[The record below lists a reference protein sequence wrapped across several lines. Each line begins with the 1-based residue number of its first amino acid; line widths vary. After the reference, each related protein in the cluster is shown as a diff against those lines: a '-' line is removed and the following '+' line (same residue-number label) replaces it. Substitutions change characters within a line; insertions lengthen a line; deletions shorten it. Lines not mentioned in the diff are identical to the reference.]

1 MFFCPLQRV
10 LKPKPNAKMQL
21 ISQTLHHKLKK
32 YHFFSANLYECCSAA
47 ILKNIVFFNIW
58 A

>member
-32 YHFFSANLYECCSAA
+32 SYFLHKKRRSPLRDLLSMSVKR
-47 ILKNIVFFNIW
+47 II
-58 A
+58 